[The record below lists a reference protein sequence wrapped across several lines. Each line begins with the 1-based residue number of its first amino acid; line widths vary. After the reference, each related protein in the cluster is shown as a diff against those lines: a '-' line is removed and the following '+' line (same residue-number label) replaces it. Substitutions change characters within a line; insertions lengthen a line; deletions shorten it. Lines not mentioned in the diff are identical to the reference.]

1 MAPAMQTPA
10 PAQWLAQVVQM
21 TAMSVMS
28 FMSFETFG
36 GP

>member
-1 MAPAMQTPA
+1 MALAMQAHA
-10 PAQWLAQVVQM
+10 PAQLSARVVQM
-21 TAMSVMS
+21 AAMSVMS

>member
-10 PAQWLAQVVQM
+10 PAQLPARVVQM